1 MKSKGKFFA
10 ELIIIIVTFLLF
22 LAGLNHIL
30 ETGNTLYAFGY
41 FIPHYMLVYVYIAV
55 FFAVLFAKS
64 VCDCVSSFRKD
75 KKKIG
80 DDIRRI
86 IINCLMLVTFALR
99 MKLTDSITTT
109 IADEMIDLSDGSK
122 VCINERGSY
131 NTYLDVYQINGIIAK
146 SMTGGMHTDFSS
158 QHCIEKGKWDYTYN
172 ESDKKLTILLYD
184 NTGGAD
190 EDDGTE
196 VAEYE
201 FTLK

>member
-1 MKSKGKFFA
+1 MKSKSNIFT
-10 ELIIIIVTFLLF
+10 ELIIRIVIFLLF
-22 LAGLNHIL
+22 LAGFKYIL
-30 ETGNTLYAFGY
+30 ETGNTLCVFGH
-41 FIPHYMLVYVYIAV
+41 FIPHYTLVYVWVAA
-55 FFAVLFAKS
+55 FCAVLFVKS
-64 VCDCVSSFRKD
+64 ICGCVSSFRKD

-80 DDIRRI
+80 SDILRTVTVCMI
-86 IINCLMLVTFALR
+86 FVTFALR
-99 MKLTDSITTT
+99 MKLTEPVTAA
-109 IADEMIDLSDGSK
+109 IAYEIIDLSDGSK

-158 QHCIEKGKWDYTYN
+158 QHCIENGKWDYTYN

-184 NTGGAD
+184 NTDGTD